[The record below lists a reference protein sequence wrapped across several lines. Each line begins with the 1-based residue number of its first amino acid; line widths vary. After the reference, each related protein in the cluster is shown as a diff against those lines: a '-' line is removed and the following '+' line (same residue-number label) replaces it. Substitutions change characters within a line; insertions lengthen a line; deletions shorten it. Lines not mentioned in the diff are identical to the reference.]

1 MTHETSAA
9 ANGGY
14 SDTKTAKQRLLER
27 YELNHAKTL
36 NVLRAFPGAKSE
48 FRPHER
54 SNTALRLAWTF
65 VVEERLLLKAIRG
78 EEVLGGGFPSP
89 PETWDAVLDHF
100 NKGYDDVIAALRDPG
115 NPELQG
121 TVSFYSGPKQTAD
134 MPIEAFAGFMLDDQ
148 IHHRGQLS
156 VYVRMAGGMVPA
168 IYGPSAD
175 EPWF

>member
-1 MTHETSAA
+1 MTRETSAPVD
-9 ANGGY
+9 GGY
-14 SDTKTAKQRLLER
+14 TGRKTAKQRLLER

-65 VVEERLLLKAIRG
+65 VVEERIILKAVRG
-78 EEVLGGGFPSP
+78 EQVMGGGFPSP
-89 PETWDAVLDHF
+89 PETWDGVLDLF
-100 NKGYDDVIAALRDPG
+100 TKGYDDVVAALRDPS

-121 TVSFYSGPKQTAD
+121 SVTFPSGPKQTTD
-134 MPIEAFAGFMLDDQ
+134 FPIEAFTTFMLDDQ

-175 EPWF
+175 EPWS